1 MRLTLLGTG
10 AAGGVPLY
18 GCDCPAC
25 VRAQVTRDYRRAPC
39 CALVE
44 SDDRRLLIDA
54 GLLDLAE
61 RFPAG
66 TLDGLLLTHYHPDH
80 VQGLFHLRWGVGDPL
95 DVYGPP
101 DSVGCA
107 DLHKNAGLLRFHRLT
122 KFAPFQ
128 LGDLV
133 ITPVPLIHSKPTFGY
148 CLEQRDQRVAYLT
161 DTCGLPPTTRAF
173 LASWQP
179 QALVLDCTH
188 PPHEIP
194 ARNHNSL
201 TEALAIGK
209 ELGGVNLV
217 LTHIGH
223 AFDAWLMQHPEAL
236 PVSVSLARDGATVRL
251 TNA

>member
-18 GCDCPAC
+18 GCECPAC
-25 VRAQVTRDYRRAPC
+25 VRAQANREYRRAPC

-44 SDDRRLLIDA
+44 GDGQPVLIDA

-66 TLDGLLLTHYHPDH
+66 TLAGVLLTHYHPDH

-95 DVYGPP
+95 DVYAPP

-107 DLHKNAGLLRFHRLT
+107 DLHKNNGLLRFHRLT

-128 LGDLV
+128 LGL

-148 CLEQRDQRVAYLT
+148 CLEQRGQRVAYLT
-161 DTCGLPPTTRAF
+161 DTCGLPPNTREF
-173 LASWQP
+173 LVGWRPHAV
-179 QALVLDCTH
+179 VLDCTH
-188 PPHEIP
+188 PPRAE
-194 ARNHNSL
+194 AERNHNSL
-201 TEALAIGK
+201 TEALAIHK
-209 ELGGVNLV
+209 DLGGVDLV

-223 AFDAWLMQHPEAL
+223 ALDTWLMQHPEAL
-236 PVSVSLARDGATVRL
+236 PASITLACDGATMRL
-251 TNA
+251 ANA